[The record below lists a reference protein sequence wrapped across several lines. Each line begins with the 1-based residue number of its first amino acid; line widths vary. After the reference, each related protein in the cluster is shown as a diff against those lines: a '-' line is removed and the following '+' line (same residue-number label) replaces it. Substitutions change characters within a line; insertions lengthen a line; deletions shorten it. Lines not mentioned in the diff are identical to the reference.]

1 MSSNPSDEYLTI
13 KSLVRDKI
21 KIESSIFIAT
31 AVPVDSEETAQEWIQ
46 RISREFHDA
55 THNCYAWR
63 VKDHRKEIEKY
74 GDAGEPRGT
83 AGKPIL
89 SAIESE
95 ELHNVLVVVTRY
107 YGGIKLG
114 TGGLSRAYRSSAQ
127 DALKKA
133 KKITGWITSDI
144 KLSYPVNMTGK
155 VQLVFSKY
163 GVRTLDSSFDEQAEV
178 KIQIRSSWSDRLK
191 KALIEAT
198 NGQVKF
204 K

>member
-1 MSSNPSDEYLTI
+1 MSPNPSDEYLTI

-31 AVPVDSEETAQEWIQ
+31 AVPVDSEETAKDWIQ
-46 RISREFHDA
+46 KISREFHDA

-63 VKDHRKEIEKY
+63 IKNQQKEIEKY
-74 GDAGEPRGT
+74 SDAGEPRGT

-127 DALKKA
+127 GVLQKA
-133 KKITGWITSDI
+133 EIVAEWLISDI
-144 KLSYPVNMTGK
+144 ELSYPVNMTGK
-155 VQLVFSKY
+155 VQLVFSRY
-163 GVRTLDSSFDEQAEV
+163 GVRTLDSFFGEQAEV

>member
-1 MSSNPSDEYLTI
+1 MSLNPSDEYLTI

-21 KIESSIFIAT
+21 KIESSIFITT
-31 AVPVDSEETAQEWIQ
+31 AVPVDSEETAKEWIQ
-46 RISREFHDA
+46 KISREFHDA

-63 VKDHRKEIEKY
+63 IKDHHKEIEKY
-74 GDAGEPRGT
+74 SDAGEPRGT

-133 KKITGWITSDI
+133 MKIAGWITSDI

-191 KALIEAT
+191 RALIEAT

>member
-1 MSSNPSDEYLTI
+1 MNPNSPDEYLTI

-31 AVPVDSEETAQEWIQ
+31 AVPVDSEETAKGWIEK
-46 RISREFHDA
+46 ISREFHAA

-63 VKDHRKEIEKY
+63 VKDRKKKIEKY
-74 GDAGEPRGT
+74 SDAGEPRGT

-89 SAIESE
+89 SAIEAE

-107 YGGIKLG
+107 FGGIKLG

-127 DALKKA
+127 SALKKA
-133 KKITGWITSDI
+133 VKITSWITSDI
-144 KLSYPVNMTGK
+144 QLSYPISMTGK
-155 VQLVFSKY
+155 VQLVFGKY
-163 GVRTLDSSFDEQAEV
+163 KVRTLENSFGEQAEV
-178 KIQIRSSWSDRLK
+178 KILIRSSYSDKLK

>member
-31 AVPVDSEETAQEWIQ
+31 AVPVDSEESAKEWIQ
-46 RISREFHDA
+46 KISREFHDA

-63 VKDHRKEIEKY
+63 VKNHKKEIEKY
-74 GDAGEPRGT
+74 SDAGEPRGT
-83 AGKPIL
+83 AGKPII
-89 SAIESE
+89 SAIEAE

-114 TGGLSRAYRSSAQ
+114 TGGLSRAYRSSAYGAVQ
-127 DALKKA
+127 KA
-133 KKITGWITSDI
+133 EKITEWITSDI

-155 VQLVFSKY
+155 VQLILSKH
-163 GVRTLDSSFDEQAEV
+163 GVRTLDSFFDELVEL
-178 KIQIRSSWSDRLK
+178 KIQIRDSWSDRLK